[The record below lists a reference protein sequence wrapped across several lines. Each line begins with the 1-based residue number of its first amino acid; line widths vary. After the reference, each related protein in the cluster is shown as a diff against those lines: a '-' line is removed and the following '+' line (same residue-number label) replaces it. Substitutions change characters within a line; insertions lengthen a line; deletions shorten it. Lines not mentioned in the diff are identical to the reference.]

1 MAKIVILRTRLT
13 DCTHEMTT
21 AKEKMLSGEWYD
33 AVGNPE
39 LTAELMACRDKIYEL
54 NRLHPRDT
62 ATRDILLSSLI
73 GHMGRNV
80 VILSPFFCDYGTQI
94 SIGDDTY
101 ITSPSAPT
109 SSSVRAAA
117 CSQPPTPS
125 THRSATRASR
135 RPSPSPS
142 GTMSGSAAMSP
153 SSPASPSARAPLS
166 EPAASSPAASRH
178 TPSAPAIP
186 RVSSAGCNS
195 FGQYL
200 TPSEGVG
207 ILRLLSYR
215 Y

>member
-1 MAKIVILRTRLT
+1 
-13 DCTHEMTT
+13 MTT

-39 LTAELMACRDKIYEL
+39 LTAEWYDAVGNPELTAELMTCRDKIYEL
-54 NRLHPRDT
+54 NRLHPKDT
-62 ATRDILLSSLI
+62 ATRNILLRSLI

-101 ITSPSAPT
+101 INFNLTVLDEAPVT
-109 SSSVRAAA
+109 IGSHVFIGPG
-117 CSQPPTPS
+117 CSLLTAVHPLDAQERNKGIEKALPITIGDN
-125 THRSATRASR
+125 RS
-135 RPSPSPS
+135 
-142 GTMSGSAAMSP
+142 
-153 SSPASPSARAPLS
+153 S
-166 EPAASSPAASRH
+166 EPAASSPAMSLL
-178 TPSAPAIP
+178 TPLPPAIP
-186 RVSSAGCNS
+186 RVSSAGCDS

-207 ILRLLSYR
+207 KLRLLSYR

>member
-62 ATRDILLSSLI
+62 ATRDILLRSLI

-101 ITSPSAPT
+101 INFNLTVLDEAPVT
-109 SSSVRAAA
+109 IGSHVFI
-117 CSQPPTPS
+117 TPS
-125 THRSATRASR
+125 TRRSATRASR

-142 GTMSGSAAMSP
+142 GTMSGSAAISP
-153 SSPASPSARAPLS
+153 SSPASPSAKARSS
-166 EPAASSPAASRH
+166 EPAASSPATSLL
-178 TPSAPAIP
+178 TPLPPAIP
-186 RVSSAGCNS
+186 RVSSAGCKIHQS
-195 FGQYL
+195 SLRSAMTG
-200 TPSEGVG
+200 GVLMAT
-207 ILRLLSYR
+207 ILW
-215 Y
+215 